1 MNHKKAVI
9 IGSGVAGLATAIR
22 LALQGFSVSV
32 YEKNSYPGGKLSAF
46 TKDGF
51 HFDAGPSLFTQPQNI
66 EELFALANEPI
77 EHYFSYSKL
86 DIACKYF
93 YENGKIVN
101 AYSDANLF
109 AQELAEKVNEPEAN
123 IKKYLSRSEKLY
135 NNIAH
140 IFLNFSL
147 HKRRTW
153 FHPRVIKS
161 FASLKFAYLFKSLGA
176 YNKKFVAKETQ
187 QIFNRFATYNGSNPY
202 KAPAMLSLIPHL
214 EQTEGAYFPKGGM
227 INITN
232 ALYNL
237 ALQKGVA
244 FHFNAAVEKI
254 ICPDNKAAGIVV
266 NKQNI
271 FADVVVSNS
280 DVYFTHK
287 HLLGNDKKANKVLKQ
302 ERSSSALVFYWG
314 INTTFPQLELHNIL
328 FTNDYPSEF
337 ADIFKN
343 KKIYADP
350 TIYVNITSKQE
361 AAQAPTNCE
370 NWFVMINVSADT
382 NYEEEGLK
390 ATAKKIIVAK
400 LNRILN
406 TNIEDHIIIEEMLH
420 PQSIEGSTGSYLG
433 SLYGTSSNTKRA
445 AFMRHPNFTSNIKN
459 LYCCGGSVHPGGG
472 IPLCL
477 KSAKIVSNLI
487 KHDIKKERKVHA

>member
-9 IGSGVAGLATAIR
+9 IGSGVAGLASAIR
-22 LALQGFSVSV
+22 LAVQGFSVAV

-46 TKDGF
+46 EKDGF

-77 EHYFSYSKL
+77 ENYFSYSKL

-109 AQELAEKVNEPEAN
+109 AKELAEKVNEPEAN
-123 IKKYLSRSEKLY
+123 IKQYLTRSEKLY
-135 NNIAH
+135 NNIAN

-161 FASLKFAYLFKSLGA
+161 FGSLKFAYLFQSLGV
-176 YNKKFVAKETQ
+176 YNKRFVAKETQ

-214 EQTEGAYFPKGGM
+214 EQTEGAYFPQGGM

-237 ALQKGVA
+237 AIKKGVQ
-244 FHFNAAVEKI
+244 FHFNATVEKI
-254 ICPDNKAAGIVV
+254 ICPDNKAAGIVA
-266 NKQNI
+266 NGKNI

-287 HLLGNDKKANKVLKQ
+287 YLLGNDKKANKVLKQ

-314 INTTFPQLELHNIL
+314 INKNFPQLELHNIL
-328 FTNDYPSEF
+328 FTEDYRVEF
-337 ADIFKN
+337 EHIFKHKN
-343 KKIYADP
+343 LYVDP
-350 TIYVNITSKQE
+350 TIYINITSKQE
-361 AAQAPTNCE
+361 ATQAPTNCE
-370 NWFVMINVSADT
+370 NWFVMINVPADT
-382 NYEEEGLK
+382 DYNVEVLK
-390 ATAKKIIVAK
+390 AAAKKIIITK
-400 LNRILN
+400 LNRVLN
-406 TNIEDHIIIEEMLH
+406 TNIEEHIIAEEMLH
-420 PQSIEGSTGSYLG
+420 PQSIETSTGSYLG
-433 SLYGTSSNTKRA
+433 SLYGTSSNSKRS
-445 AFMRHPNFTSNIKN
+445 AFLRHPNFTSHLKN

-477 KSAKIVSNLI
+477 KSAKIVSDLI
-487 KHDIKKERKVHA
+487 KHDQKNQREVHA

>member
-1 MNHKKAVI
+1 MHNKKVVI
-9 IGSGVAGLATAIR
+9 IGSGVAGLAAAIR
-22 LALQGFSVSV
+22 LAVQGFSVSV
-32 YEKNSYPGGKLSAF
+32 YEKNSCPGGKLSAF

-66 EELFALANEPI
+66 EELFELADEPI
-77 EHYFSYSKL
+77 ENYFSYSKL

-93 YENGKIVN
+93 YENGKTIN
-101 AYSDANLF
+101 AYSNAELF
-109 AQELAEKVNEPEAN
+109 AKELSEKVNEPEAN
-123 IKKYLSRSEKLY
+123 IKKYLTSSGILY
-135 NNIAH
+135 NSIAS
-140 IFLNFSL
+140 IFLNHSL

-153 FHPRVIKS
+153 FHPRTIK
-161 FASLKFAYLFKSLGA
+161 ALLSLKLPYLFQSLST
-176 YNKKFVAKETQ
+176 YNKRFAAKETQ

-214 EQTEGAYFPKGGM
+214 EHNEGAYYPQGGM

-237 ALQKGVA
+237 AVQKGVH
-244 FHFNAAVEKI
+244 FYFNAPVQKI
-254 ICPDNKAAGIVV
+254 ICLDNKAVGVVV
-266 NKQNI
+266 NNENI
-271 FADVVVSNS
+271 FADVVVSNG

-287 HLLGNDKKANKVLKQ
+287 HLLGNYKKANKILKQ

-314 INTTFPQLELHNIL
+314 INKIFSQLELHNIL
-328 FTNDYPSEF
+328 FTNDYPAEF
-337 ADIFKN
+337 THIFKF

-350 TIYVNITSKQE
+350 TIYINITSKQE
-361 AAQAPTNCE
+361 AAQAPSNSE
-370 NWFVMINVSADT
+370 NWFVMINVPANT
-382 NYEEEGLK
+382 NYDVAALK
-390 ATAKKIIVAK
+390 DIVKKYIVQK

-406 TNIEDHIIIEEMLH
+406 TNIEEHIVTEEILH
-420 PQSIEGSTGSYLG
+420 PQSIETNTGSHLG
-433 SLYGTSSNTKRA
+433 ALYGTSSNSKKA
-445 AFMRHPNFTSNIKN
+445 AFLRHPNFTSHIKN

-487 KHDIKKERKVHA
+487 KHDTKKQHTVHA